1 MIFSINY
8 YMRAIPRL
16 TTLNYKLLGL
26 VSVIVLIALILS
38 NKWQSQRRRKMY
50 SSVSFFIQI
59 FIEQLLLSTYH

>member
-1 MIFSINY
+1 
-8 YMRAIPRL
+8 MRAIPRL

>member
-1 MIFSINY
+1 
-8 YMRAIPRL
+8 MRAIPRL

-59 FIEQLLLSTYH
+59 FMEQLLLSTYH